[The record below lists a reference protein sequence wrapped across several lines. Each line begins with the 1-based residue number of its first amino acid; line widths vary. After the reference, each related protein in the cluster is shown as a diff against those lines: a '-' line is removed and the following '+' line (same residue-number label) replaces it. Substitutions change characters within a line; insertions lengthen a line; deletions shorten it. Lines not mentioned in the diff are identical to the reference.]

1 MSQRPLDKPIL
12 ITGGAGFIGAN
23 LAALL
28 AERLPGV
35 QLVIVDDFRVGTFE
49 TLIDAFDRRGL
60 TPFDGAVLP
69 ISLTDVDPLD
79 LIADVDPA
87 IVLHQAAITDT
98 TIADE
103 REMLGVNTQT
113 MRPILE
119 GVEAVG
125 ARLVYASSAATYGSP
140 PEADTGEPFR
150 LSSAGKPNNV
160 YGFSK
165 WLMECEH
172 RRFDED
178 RAARGEAP
186 LQAIGLRYFNV
197 FGPGETHK
205 GKMASI
211 AHQLT
216 RQVLAGDRPRLF
228 EHGEQVRDQ
237 IHVDDVCE
245 CVLAAAGLGE
255 RQNPDVTPTP
265 GVYNLGSGRT
275 TSYAE
280 VADAVRRGLGVEG
293 ERFATEYFPMPESI
307 AAFYQSYTCDDLPE
321 TERGLG
327 WTPARDPSAATAE
340 YAAWLGARSE
350 HAIETHGGGA

>member
-1 MSQRPLDKPIL
+1 MPDHSNELSVL
-12 ITGGAGFIGAN
+12 ITGGAGFVGAN
-23 LAALL
+23 LAAAV
-28 AERLPGV
+28 AERRPGAR
-35 QLVIVDDFRVGTFE
+35 LFIVDDFRVGTFQ
-49 TLIDAFDRRGL
+49 TLIDAFERRGL
-60 TPFDGAVLP
+60 PPFDGTVLA
-69 ISLTDVDPLD
+69 LDLADLDPLD
-79 LIADVDPA
+79 LVADLEPA

-103 REMLGVNTQT
+103 AEMLRVNTHT
-113 MRPILE
+113 MRPMLE

-140 PEADTGEPFR
+140 PEADAGEPFR
-150 LSSAGKPNNV
+150 LASAGKPNNV

-172 RRFDED
+172 RRFDQE

-186 LQAIGLRYFNV
+186 LPAIGLRYFNV

-228 EHGEQVRDQ
+228 EHGHQVRDQ
-237 IHVDDVCE
+237 IHVDDVCD
-245 CVLAAAGLGE
+245 CVLAAAGLGD
-255 RQNPDVTPTP
+255 RPDPRP
-265 GVYNLGSGRT
+265 GVYNLGTGRT
-275 TSYAE
+275 TSFAE
-280 VADAVRRGLGVEG
+280 IADAVRVGLGVDG
-293 ERFATEYFPMPESI
+293 ERFATEYFPMPAAI
-307 AAFYQSYTCDDLPE
+307 AAFYQSYTCADLTE

-327 WTPARDPSAATAE
+327 WRPARDPVAATAD
-340 YAAWLGARSE
+340 YAAWLNAQAGRAVATQGSGA
-350 HAIETHGGGA
+350 